1 MTAKLRSR
9 GTLRTPWNRTPT
21 RRNPTSAA
29 PREGQETA
37 KAGLRQGGIE
47 PDGKDPL
54 RHAPLQEPY
63 AAKSG
68 APPADSGTPA
78 TVTKAKKKG
87 SDQDPA

>member
-29 PREGQETA
+29 RGEGQDAA
-37 KAGLRQGGIE
+37 KGGLRQGGIE
-47 PDGKDPL
+47 HDGKDPL

-68 APPADSGTPA
+68 DRPADSGTPA
-78 TVTKAKKKG
+78 AVTNAKKDG